1 MFCSVFLPDLNLYW
15 QVSLPQM
22 YMQALLG
29 PATVGR
35 QMLFVQVT
43 FDSMSNKKFYFL
55 ITYFYS

>member
-43 FDSMSNKKFYFL
+43 FDSMSNKKFYFFINL
-55 ITYFYS
+55 FL

>member
-1 MFCSVFLPDLNLYW
+1 MFCSVFLSDLNRYW

-55 ITYFYS
+55 ITYYYS

>member
-1 MFCSVFLPDLNLYW
+1 MFCSVFLPDQNLYW

-55 ITYFYS
+55 ITYYYS

>member
-1 MFCSVFLPDLNLYW
+1 MFCSVFLPDQNLYW